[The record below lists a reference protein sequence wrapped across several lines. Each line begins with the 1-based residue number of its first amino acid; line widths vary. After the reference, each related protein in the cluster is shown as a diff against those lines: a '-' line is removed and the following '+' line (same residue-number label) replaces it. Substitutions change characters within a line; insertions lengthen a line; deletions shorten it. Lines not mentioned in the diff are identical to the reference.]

1 MWPTLFAAGHIGI
14 AKRSCYGILLVCHTR
29 VVCRKVVASHLV
41 TANKKQRQL
50 VLQMA
55 EE

>member
-1 MWPTLFAAGHIGI
+1 MWPTLFAARHIGI
-14 AKRSCYGILLVCHTR
+14 AKRSCYGLLVCHAR